1 MIPSAR
7 ALGAL
12 AACFGLLSA
21 LPARADRH
29 DQSTGSAPQF
39 SLSQG
44 LTFNNN
50 ITLLASD
57 VNFGPAAL
65 ARDDIIGTLRLDA
78 AERVGHARF
87 NYAFTRAHFFKNDD
101 LHYFDHY
108 FRGSY
113 EAPGKG
119 ASFYRVSLDY
129 NKFDPDHHVQPDPQT
144 GFPFT
149 TTEIPN
155 RRVYN
160 AVINQELA
168 PKDQLQI
175 QAVDQSLRFENNPVL
190 DNTAHGGLVRYT
202 RLFSKATN
210 AFVEAGTN
218 TKRYQN
224 ISGDFGAPAS
234 LRTPQ
239 DSQGVGVSHV
249 PSERFG
255 SVLKFNR
262 INQSANIA
270 DFVLDQWDL
279 SWITAYTP
287 GGGPT
292 LVLTTQRSRRAFP
305 LRPVA
310 DGSPQDDHELLANL
324 SSSWR
329 LDRGVRAIVS
339 LTYDRN
345 HSNNTEFDYVNRI
358 AAVEVR
364 ESF

>member
-1 MIPSAR
+1 MIPSALR
-7 ALGAL
+7 AVLAGAL
-12 AACFGLLSA
+12 LAA
-21 LPARADRH
+21 LPACAAK
-29 DQSTGSAPQF
+29 GSAPQF

-50 ITLLASD
+50 ITLLNSD
-57 VNFGPAAL
+57 VNFGPAVL

-78 AERVGHARF
+78 SKKVGHARY
-87 NYAFTRAHFFKNDD
+87 NYSFSRAHFFKNED
-101 LHYFDHY
+101 LQYFDHY

-119 ASFYRVSLDY
+119 ASYYRFSLDY
-129 NKFDPDHHVQPDPQT
+129 NKFDPDHRVQPDPFT

-160 AVINQELA
+160 AVVNQEIA
-168 PKDQLQI
+168 PKDQLQF
-175 QAVDQSLRFENNPVL
+175 QAVDQSIWFENNPVL
-190 DNTAHGGLVRYT
+190 DSKAHGGVVRYT
-202 RLFSKATN
+202 RLFSKATQG
-210 AFVEAGTN
+210 FVEAGTN

-224 ISGDFGAPAS
+224 IADDFGTSS

-239 DSQGVGVSHV
+239 DHHGVGVSHV
-249 PSERFG
+249 PSARLG
-255 SVLKFNR
+255 SVLKFSR
-262 INQSANIA
+262 INQSANVE

-287 GGGPT
+287 KGGPT

-305 LRPVA
+305 LRPVD
-310 DGSPQDDHELLANL
+310 DGGPQDDHELLANL
-324 SSSWR
+324 QSTWR
-329 LDRGVRAIVS
+329 LRSALRAVLS

-345 HSNNTEFDYVNRI
+345 RSNNTEFDYVNRI
-358 AAVEVR
+358 AAIELR